1 MKKTII
7 YLLHSMF
14 LLGLV
19 LHAQAQKPSV
29 NELLSKASNFYQKTN
44 HYQVNMT
51 FTMYRGITGGEKTE
65 SYTGTM
71 EKNNEYTKNN
81 ILGTSVYRF
90 PQAQL
95 IVDNTQKKIVYTALE
110 TNAIQNS
117 PVDLSAYMKYYDK
130 SQVSE
135 EGNYWVCELVASQNM
150 FSQLPYGKVLLYIN
164 KKDYSVTKQVLF
176 FSNLIPF
183 QGKEDSD
190 IQQDY
195 GRLHVNL
202 LYDFNKKIEKK
213 ELAYFIKKVA
223 NNKMQLQK
231 DFASYQLIDQTEYN
245 K

>member
-14 LLGLV
+14 LLGLI

-29 NELLSKASNFYQKTN
+29 NELLSKASNFYLKTN
-44 HYQVNMT
+44 QYQVKMT
-51 FTMYRGITGGEKTE
+51 FTMYRGITGDKKTE

-71 EKNNEYTKNN
+71 EKNNEYTKNS

-95 IVDNTQKKIVYTALE
+95 IVDNNQKKIVYTTLE
-110 TNAIQNS
+110 TNTIQNS
-117 PVDLSAYMKYYDK
+117 PVDLSAYIKDYDK
-130 SQVSE
+130 SQVLE
-135 EGNYWVCELVASQNM
+135 EGNQWVCELVASQNT
-150 FSQLPYGKVLLYIN
+150 FSQLPYGKVLLYLS

-183 QGKEDSD
+183 QGKEESD
-190 IQQDY
+190 IEQDY
-195 GRLHVNL
+195 GRLHIDL
-202 LYDFNKKIEKK
+202 LYDFNKKVEKT
-213 ELAYFIKKVA
+213 ELAYFIKKTA
-223 NNKMQLQK
+223 NNKIQLQK
-231 DFASYQLIDQTEYN
+231 NFASYQLIDQSEYN